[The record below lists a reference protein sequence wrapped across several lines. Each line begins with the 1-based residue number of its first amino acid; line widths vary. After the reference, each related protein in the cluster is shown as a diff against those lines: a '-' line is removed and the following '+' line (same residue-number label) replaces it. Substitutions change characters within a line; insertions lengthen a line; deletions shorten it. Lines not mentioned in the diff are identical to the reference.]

1 VAKVLQNAGKLR
13 RVGDLSAAAAEGRGA
28 GADSAMLDGRVG
40 LSIAPGRPAMEDARM
55 TRFLPGMAALGA
67 LVITAPAQAS
77 FAPEGAP
84 LAVGAAQPYGV
95 LTADFNRDGR
105 PDAAT
110 VNGTGSNLSVFL
122 RGPAGFAAEA
132 GSPFPVGAG
141 PGYGVVADFNGDG
154 FPDVA
159 TQNFSDGTVSVLI
172 RQPGG
177 GFAAEAPLSVGSTG
191 SVTAA
196 DFNGDGRIDIA
207 APSYGNSNLVTY
219 LRNAANTGF
228 TLEGTN
234 PTGATPRDVVA
245 ADFNGDGRPDL
256 AVSNLNGG
264 SVTVLLRQAGGGF
277 ASEAAA
283 IPVGA
288 SPEGIEAADFNGDRL
303 PDIAVAVLGTNTVN
317 VLLRNPGGGF
327 TAEAPVP
334 VGAGALGLATADFNA
349 DGRPDLAVTS
359 NTAGTLTVLLRQAGG
374 GFAADGAP
382 LAAPGANGAAA
393 ADFNGDGK
401 PDLAA
406 SNDQANTL
414 SVFLNTTAPAGPAP
428 APQPAGPAPPVPGKS
443 VVVRVVSGKV
453 LIKYPPGK
461 APPGASTTKFGPLTG
476 AVNVPMGSVI
486 DTTKGRIALT
496 SAADTGGTKTQTAD
510 FYGGIFQVRQSV
522 PKKKPKKP
530 AALITDLVLR
540 DQIARSQCA
549 PLKGARSAAAD
560 KKKGPKAVLG
570 KLWGSGKGR
579 FRTDGTYSSA
589 TVRGTIW
596 LVQDRCDGTLTT
608 VKRGTVAVRDFKR
621 KRTVAVKAGHSYL
634 ASAATK
640 KSKKR

>member
-1 VAKVLQNAGKLR
+1 
-13 RVGDLSAAAAEGRGA
+13 
-28 GADSAMLDGRVG
+28 
-40 LSIAPGRPAMEDARM
+40 
-55 TRFLPGMAALGA
+55 MAALGA
-67 LVITAPAQAS
+67 LFITAPAQAS
-77 FAPEGAP
+77 FAPEGSP

-105 PDAAT
+105 TDAAT

-132 GSPFPVGAG
+132 GSPFPVGVG

-159 TQNFSDGTVSVLI
+159 TQDFGGGTVSVLI

-177 GFAAEAPLSVGSTG
+177 GFVAEAPLTVGSTG

-196 DFNGDGRIDIA
+196 DFNADGRVDIA
-207 APSYGNSNLVTY
+207 APSYGNSNVVTY
-219 LRNAANTGF
+219 LRNAANNGF
-228 TLEGTN
+228 TAEGTN

-245 ADFNGDGRPDL
+245 ADFNGDTRPDL
-256 AVSNLNGG
+256 AISNLNGG
-264 SVTVLLRQAGGGF
+264 SVTVLLRQPGGGF

-288 SPEGIEAADFNGDRL
+288 SPEGIEAADFNGDGL
-303 PDIAVAVLGTNTVN
+303 ADIAVAVLGTNTVN

-327 TAEAPVP
+327 TAEAPIP
-334 VGAGALGLATADFNA
+334 VGAGVLGLATADVNA

-359 NTAGTLTVLLRQAGG
+359 NAAGTATVLLRQAGG

-382 LAAPGANGAAA
+382 LAAPGANGVAAG
-393 ADFNGDGK
+393 DFNGDGK
-401 PDLAA
+401 PDLAV

-414 SVFLNTTAPAGPAP
+414 TVLLNTTTPAAAPSPLPAGPP
-428 APQPAGPAPPVPGKS
+428 PPPVPGKS

-461 APPGASTTKFGPLTG
+461 APPGGSTTKFGPLTG

-510 FYGGIFQVRQSV
+510 FYDGIFQVKQSV

-530 AALITDLVLR
+530 AALVTDLNLR
-540 DQIARSQCA
+540 GQVSRSQCA
-549 PLKGARSAAAD
+549 ALKGARSATVD
-560 KKKGPKAVLG
+560 KKKGPKSVLG
-570 KLWGSGKGR
+570 KLWGSGKGK
-579 FRTDGTYSSA
+579 FRTNGKYSSA

-596 LVQDRCDGTLTT
+596 LVQDQCNGTLTK

-621 KRTVAVKAGHSYL
+621 KRTVSVKAGHSYL
-634 ASAATK
+634 ASATSR
-640 KSKKR
+640 SKKR

>member
-1 VAKVLQNAGKLR
+1 
-13 RVGDLSAAAAEGRGA
+13 
-28 GADSAMLDGRVG
+28 
-40 LSIAPGRPAMEDARM
+40 
-55 TRFLPGMAALGA
+55 MAALGA
-67 LVITAPAQAS
+67 LFVTAPAQAS

-105 PDAAT
+105 TDAAT
-110 VNGTGSNLSVFL
+110 VNGTGSNMSVFL

-132 GSPFPVGAG
+132 GSPFPTGLG

-177 GFAAEAPLSVGSTG
+177 GFAAEAPLSVGGTG

-207 APSYGNSNLVTY
+207 APSYSNSNLVTY

-228 TLEGTN
+228 TLEGTIA
-234 PTGATPRDVVA
+234 TGATPRDVVA
-245 ADFNGDGRPDL
+245 ADFNGDRLPDL

-277 ASEAAA
+277 APEGAA

-288 SPEGIEAADFNGDRL
+288 SPEGIDAADFNGDGL

-317 VLLRNPGGGF
+317 VLLRNAAGGF
-327 TAEAPVP
+327 TAEAPIA
-334 VGAGALGLATADFNA
+334 VGAGALG
-349 DGRPDLAVTS
+349 
-359 NTAGTLTVLLRQAGG
+359 
-374 GFAADGAP
+374 
-382 LAAPGANGAAA
+382 
-393 ADFNGDGK
+393 
-401 PDLAA
+401 LAA

-414 SVFLNTTAPAGPAP
+414 SVFLNTTAPAAA
-428 APQPAGPAPPVPGKS
+428 APQPTGPPPPVPGKS
-443 VVVRVVSGKV
+443 VVVRVVSGQV
-453 LIKYPPGK
+453 RIKLPGK
-461 APPGASTTKFGPLTG
+461 GFVALTG
-476 AVNVPMGSVI
+476 AVNVPMGSII

-510 FYGGIFQVRQSV
+510 FYGGVFQVKQSV

-530 AALITDLVLR
+530 AALVTDLNLK
-540 DQIARSQCA
+540 DQVARSQCA
-549 PLKGARSAAAD
+549 PLKGARSATVD
-560 KKKGPKAVLG
+560 KKKGPKSVLG
-570 KLWGSGKGR
+570 KLWGNGKGK
-579 FRTDGTYSSA
+579 FRTNGKYSSA

-621 KRTVAVKAGHSYL
+621 KKTVSVEAGHSYL

>member
-1 VAKVLQNAGKLR
+1 
-13 RVGDLSAAAAEGRGA
+13 
-28 GADSAMLDGRVG
+28 
-40 LSIAPGRPAMEDARM
+40 
-55 TRFLPGMAALGA
+55 MAALGA
-67 LVITAPAQAS
+67 LFITAPAQAS

-105 PDAAT
+105 TDAAT

-132 GSPFPVGAG
+132 GSPFPVGVG

-159 TQNFSDGTVSVLI
+159 TQDFGGGTVSVLI

-177 GFAAEAPLSVGSTG
+177 GFVAEAPLTVGSTG

-196 DFNGDGRIDIA
+196 DFNADGRVDIA
-207 APSYGNSNLVTY
+207 APSYGNSNVVTY
-219 LRNAANTGF
+219 LRNAANNGF
-228 TLEGTN
+228 TAEGTN

-245 ADFNGDGRPDL
+245 ADFNGDTRPDL
-256 AVSNLNGG
+256 AISNLNGG
-264 SVTVLLRQAGGGF
+264 SVTVLLRQPGGGF

-288 SPEGIEAADFNGDRL
+288 SPEGIEAADFNGDGL
-303 PDIAVAVLGTNTVN
+303 ADIAVAVLGTNTVN

-327 TAEAPVP
+327 TAEAPIP
-334 VGAGALGLATADFNA
+334 VGAGVLGLATADVNA

-359 NTAGTLTVLLRQAGG
+359 NAAGTATVLLRQAGG

-382 LAAPGANGAAA
+382 LAAPGANGVAAG
-393 ADFNGDGK
+393 DFNGDGK
-401 PDLAA
+401 PDLAV

-414 SVFLNTTAPAGPAP
+414 TVLLNTTTPAAAPSPLPAGPP
-428 APQPAGPAPPVPGKS
+428 PPPVPGKS

-461 APPGASTTKFGPLTG
+461 APPGGSTTKFGPLTG

-510 FYGGIFQVRQSV
+510 FYDGIFQVKQSV

-530 AALITDLVLR
+530 AALVTDLNLKGQVS
-540 DQIARSQCA
+540 RSQCA
-549 PLKGARSAAAD
+549 SLKGARSATVD
-560 KKKGPKAVLG
+560 KKKGPKSVLG
-570 KLWGSGKGR
+570 KLWGSGKGK
-579 FRTDGTYSSA
+579 FRTNGKYSSA

-596 LVQDRCDGTLTT
+596 LVEDRCEGTYTK
-608 VKRGTVAVRDFKR
+608 VRRGIVAVRDFKR
-621 KRTVAVKAGHSYL
+621 KKTVSIKAGHSYL
-634 ASAATK
+634 ARATS

>member
-1 VAKVLQNAGKLR
+1 
-13 RVGDLSAAAAEGRGA
+13 
-28 GADSAMLDGRVG
+28 
-40 LSIAPGRPAMEDARM
+40 
-55 TRFLPGMAALGA
+55 MAALGA
-67 LVITAPAQAS
+67 LFITAPAQAS
-77 FAPEGAP
+77 FAPEGSP

-105 PDAAT
+105 TDAAT

-132 GSPFPVGAG
+132 GSPFPTGPG

-154 FPDVA
+154 YPDVA
-159 TQNFSDGTVSVLI
+159 TQNFNNGTVGVLL

-177 GFAAEAPLSVGSTG
+177 GFAAGPTLSIGAGTG

-196 DFNGDGRIDIA
+196 DFNGDGRPDIS
-207 APSYGNSNLVTY
+207 APSYTNSNILTY
-219 LRNAANTGF
+219 INNGTGF
-228 TLEGTN
+228 TQEGTN
-234 PTGATPRDVVA
+234 PTGTTPRDVAA

-264 SVTVLLRQAGGGF
+264 SVTVLLRNAANTGF

-288 SPEGIEAADFNGDRL
+288 SPEGIKAADFNGDGR
-303 PDIAVAVLGTNTVN
+303 PDIAVAVNGTNTVN
-317 VLLRNPGGGF
+317 VLLRNATNDGF
-327 TAEAPVP
+327 AAEAPIP
-334 VGAGALGLATADFNA
+334 VGAGALGLGVADFNA
-349 DGRPDLAVTS
+349 DGRPDLAETS
-359 NTAGTLTVLLRQAGG
+359 NTAGTVTVLLRQAGG

-382 LAAPGANGAAA
+382 LPAPGANGVAAG
-393 ADFNGDGK
+393 DFNGDGK

-414 SVFLNTTAPAGPAP
+414 TVFLNTTAPAAAP
-428 APQPAGPAPPVPGKS
+428 QPQPAGPPPPPVPGKS
-443 VVVRVVSGKV
+443 VVVRVVSGTV
-453 LIKYPPGK
+453 LIKYPAGK
-461 APPGASTTKFGPLTG
+461 APAGGSSTKFAPLTG
-476 AVNVPMGSVI
+476 AVNIPMGSVI

-496 SAADTGGTKTQTAD
+496 SAADTGGKKTQTAE
-510 FYGGIFQVRQSV
+510 FYDGIFQVKQSV

-530 AALITDLVLR
+530 AALITDLVMKG
-540 DQIARSQCA
+540 QIARSQCA
-549 PLKGARSAAAD
+549 PLKGARSASAD

-570 KLWGSGKGR
+570 KLWGSGKGK

-596 LVQDRCDGTLTT
+596 LVQDQCNGTLTK
-608 VKRGTVAVRDFKR
+608 VKRGTVKVRDFKR
-621 KRTVAVKAGHSYL
+621 KKTVSVKAGHSYL
-634 ASAATK
+634 ARAQRAA
-640 KSKKR
+640 SKKR

>member
-1 VAKVLQNAGKLR
+1 
-13 RVGDLSAAAAEGRGA
+13 
-28 GADSAMLDGRVG
+28 
-40 LSIAPGRPAMEDARM
+40 
-55 TRFLPGMAALGA
+55 MAALGA
-67 LVITAPAQAS
+67 LFITAPAQAS

-95 LTADFNRDGR
+95 VPADFNGDGR
-105 PDAAT
+105 LDVAT

-122 RGPAGFAAEA
+122 RGPSGFAAEA
-132 GSPFPVGAG
+132 GSPFATGPG
-141 PGYGVVADFNGDG
+141 PGYGVAADFNGDG
-154 FPDVA
+154 LPDVA
-159 TQNFSDGTVSVLI
+159 TQNFNNGTVSILL

-177 GFAAEAPLSVGSTG
+177 GFAAGPTLSVGAGTG

-207 APSYGNSNLVTY
+207 APSYTNSNILTY
-219 LRNAANTGF
+219 INNGAGF
-228 TLEGTN
+228 TQEGTN
-234 PTGATPRDVVA
+234 PTGATPRDVAA

-256 AVSNLNGG
+256 AISNLGAG
-264 SVTVLLRQAGGGF
+264 SVTVLLRNPGNTGF
-277 ASEAAA
+277 ASEGAA

-288 SPEGIEAADFNGDRL
+288 SPEGIKAADFNGDGR
-303 PDIAVAVLGTNTVN
+303 PDIAVAVVGTNTVN
-317 VLLRNPGGGF
+317 VLLRNTANDGF
-327 TAEAPVP
+327 AAEAPVP
-334 VGAGALGLATADFNA
+334 VDAGVLGLATADFNA

-359 NTAGTLTVLLRQAGG
+359 NSAGTVTALLRQAGG

-382 LAAPGANGAAA
+382 LAAPGANGVATG
-393 ADFNGDGK
+393 DFNGDGK

-414 SVFLNTTAPAGPAP
+414 SVFLNTTAPAAP
-428 APQPAGPAPPVPGKS
+428 GPQPTTPPAPPVPGKS

-461 APPGASTTKFGPLTG
+461 APPGGSTTKFGPLTG

-510 FYGGIFQVRQSV
+510 FYDGIFQVKQSV

-530 AALITDLVLR
+530 AALVTDLNLKGQVS
-540 DQIARSQCA
+540 RSQCA
-549 PLKGARSAAAD
+549 PRKGARSATVD
-560 KKKGPKAVLG
+560 KKKGPKSVLG
-570 KLWGSGKGR
+570 KLWGSGKGK
-579 FRTDGTYSSA
+579 FRTNGKYSSA

-596 LVQDRCDGTLTT
+596 LVQDQCNGTLTK

-621 KRTVAVKAGHSYL
+621 KRTVSVKAGHSYL
-634 ASAATK
+634 ASATSR
-640 KSKKR
+640 SKKR

>member
-1 VAKVLQNAGKLR
+1 
-13 RVGDLSAAAAEGRGA
+13 
-28 GADSAMLDGRVG
+28 
-40 LSIAPGRPAMEDARM
+40 
-55 TRFLPGMAALGA
+55 MAALGA
-67 LVITAPAQAS
+67 LFITAPAQAS
-77 FAPEGAP
+77 FAPEGSP

-105 PDAAT
+105 TDAAT

-132 GSPFPVGAG
+132 GSPFPVGGG
-141 PGYGVVADFNGDG
+141 PGYGVAADFNGDG

-159 TQNFSDGTVSVLI
+159 TQDFSGGTVSVLI

-177 GFAAEAPLSVGSTG
+177 GFAAEAPLTVGSTG

-196 DFNGDGRIDIA
+196 DFNADGRVDIA
-207 APSYGNSNLVTY
+207 APSYGNSNVVTY

-228 TLEGTN
+228 TAEGPAN

-245 ADFNGDGRPDL
+245 ADFNGDTRPDL
-256 AVSNLNGG
+256 AISNLNGG
-264 SVTVLLRQAGGGF
+264 SVTVLLRQPGGGF

-288 SPEGIEAADFNGDRL
+288 SPEGIEAADFNADGL
-303 PDIAVAVLGTNTVN
+303 ADIAVAVLGTNTVN

-327 TAEAPVP
+327 TAQAPIP
-334 VGAGALGLATADFNA
+334 VGAGVLGLTTADFNA

-359 NTAGTLTVLLRQAGG
+359 NTAGTVTALLRQAGG

-382 LAAPGANGAAA
+382 LAAPGANGVAAG
-393 ADFNGDGK
+393 DFNGDGK
-401 PDLAA
+401 PDLAV

-414 SVFLNTTAPAGPAP
+414 SVFLNTTAPAAP
-428 APQPAGPAPPVPGKS
+428 APQPAAPPAPPVPGKS

-461 APPGASTTKFGPLTG
+461 APPGGSTTKFSPLTG

-510 FYGGIFQVRQSV
+510 FYGGIFQVKQSV

-530 AALITDLVLR
+530 TALITDLVMKG
-540 DQIARSQCA
+540 QIARSQCA
-549 PLKGARSAAAD
+549 PLKGARSAAVD
-560 KKKGPKAVLG
+560 KKKGPKSVLG
-570 KLWGSGKGR
+570 KLWGNGKGK
-579 FRTDGTYSSA
+579 FRTDGKYSSA

-621 KRTVAVKAGHSYL
+621 KRTVSVKAGHSYL
-634 ASAATK
+634 ASAATSK
-640 KSKKR
+640 AKKR

>member
-1 VAKVLQNAGKLR
+1 
-13 RVGDLSAAAAEGRGA
+13 
-28 GADSAMLDGRVG
+28 
-40 LSIAPGRPAMEDARM
+40 
-55 TRFLPGMAALGA
+55 MAALGA
-67 LVITAPAQAS
+67 LFVTAPAQAS

-105 PDAAT
+105 TDAAT
-110 VNGTGSNLSVFL
+110 VNGTGSNMSVFL

-132 GSPFPVGAG
+132 GSPFPTGLG

-177 GFAAEAPLSVGSTG
+177 GFAAEAPLSVGGTG

-207 APSYGNSNLVTY
+207 APSYSNSNLVTY

-228 TLEGTN
+228 TLEGTIA
-234 PTGATPRDVVA
+234 TGATPRDVVA
-245 ADFNGDGRPDL
+245 ADFNGDRLPDL

-277 ASEAAA
+277 APEGAA

-288 SPEGIEAADFNGDRL
+288 SPEGIDAADFNGDGL

-317 VLLRNPGGGF
+317 VLLRNAAGGF
-327 TAEAPVP
+327 TAEAPIA
-334 VGAGALGLATADFNA
+334 VGAGALGLATGDLNA

-359 NTAGTLTVLLRQAGG
+359 NTAGTVTVLLRQAGG
-374 GFAADGAP
+374 GFVADGAP
-382 LAAPGANGAAA
+382 LAAPGANGVAVG
-393 ADFNGDGK
+393 DFNADGK

-414 SVFLNTTAPAGPAP
+414 SVFLNTTAPAAA
-428 APQPAGPAPPVPGKS
+428 APQPTGPPPPVPGKS
-443 VVVRVVSGKV
+443 VVIRVVSGQV
-453 LIKYPPGK
+453 RIKLPGK
-461 APPGASTTKFGPLTG
+461 GFVPFTG
-476 AVNVPMGSVI
+476 AANVPMGSII

-510 FYGGIFQVRQSV
+510 FYGGVFQVKQSV

-530 AALITDLVLR
+530 AALVTDLDLK
-540 DQIARSQCA
+540 DQVSRSQCA
-549 PLKGARSAAAD
+549 PLKGARSAAVD
-560 KKKGPKAVLG
+560 KKKGPKSVLG
-570 KLWGSGKGR
+570 KLWGNGKGK
-579 FRTDGTYSSA
+579 FRTNGKYSSA

-596 LVQDRCDGTLTT
+596 LLQDRCDGTLTT

-621 KRTVAVKAGHSYL
+621 KKTVSVKAGHSYL